1 MVKDEAGER
10 QILPG
15 QEGTLKQLGPGI
27 QINLQRPDQT
37 PTAGD
42 Y

>member
-15 QEGTLKQLGPGI
+15 QEGTLKQLVKH
-27 QINLQRPDQT
+27 QRLVNP
-37 PTAGD
+37 
-42 Y
+42 YWKRHR

>member
-1 MVKDEAGER
+1 MVEDEAGER

-27 QINLQRPDQT
+27 QITHRQPDQT
-37 PTAGD
+37 PTA
-42 Y
+42 